1 MSVTND
7 HFYAEIERL
16 EKQITKLKAE
26 RDNWKALAERS
37 EERVS
42 EVKDERDRLTIIADA
57 IQAERDR
64 LRAALLQIAKADNTA
79 WDMCE
84 MARRALGGDK

>member
-26 RDNWKALAERS
+26 RDVLQGVVTSYAMTER
-37 EERVS
+37 ELE
-42 EVKDERDRLTIIADA
+42 
-57 IQAERDR
+57 AERDR
-64 LRAALLQIAKADNTA
+64 LKAALEEIASTGTLTIEWAKAI
-79 WDMCE
+79 
-84 MARRALGGDK
+84 ARRALAHWETRK